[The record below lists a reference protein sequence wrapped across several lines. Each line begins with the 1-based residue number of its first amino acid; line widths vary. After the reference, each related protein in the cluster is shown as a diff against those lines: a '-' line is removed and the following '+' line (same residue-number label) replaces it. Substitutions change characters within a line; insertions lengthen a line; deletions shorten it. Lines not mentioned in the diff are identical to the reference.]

1 MRVIRVFSMLGVLVF
16 LGCVSSKEY
25 KARLA
30 DIALITGEKAAVEA
44 ERDALAGE
52 KAELQEKLS
61 RLKAEKAELQE
72 GLSALNTETAGLEAE
87 VMGLS
92 AKYAALT
99 SQKTA
104 LAGENSALKRT
115 LELKKDELRKEIM
128 KLNAE
133 LSKKE
138 QTIKDLSS
146 ELGAMNA
153 EIAALQAGAETLRV
167 EKAMA
172 LQEREKAVAELKV
185 TYEDLMAQM
194 QEEVEKG
201 EIAVSQLKDR
211 LTLTMVERILFDS
224 GSAELKAGGTD
235 VLLRVGEILKKAKNK
250 RIIIEGHTDN
260 VPISP
265 RLAPK
270 FPTNWELSTARAANV
285 VRHLQEKAG
294 IDPAVLSAAGRG
306 EFMPVAPNETEEG
319 RAKNRRIEILL
330 VPLQ

>member
-1 MRVIRVFSMLGVLVF
+1 MRVIRVFSMLWVLVF

-30 DIALITGEKAAVEA
+30 DIALITGEKADVEA
-44 ERDALAGE
+44 ERNALAVE
-52 KAELQEKLS
+52 KAGIEGELS
-61 RLKAEKAELQE
+61 RVKAEKAELQE

-87 VMGLS
+87 LTGLS
-92 AKYAALT
+92 AKFAEVT

-104 LAGENSALKRT
+104 LAGENSALRKT
-115 LELKKDELRKEIM
+115 LELKKGELGKELTR
-128 KLNAE
+128 LNAE

-138 QTIKDLSS
+138 LTIKDLSS
-146 ELGAMNA
+146 ELTATNA
-153 EIAALQAGAETLRV
+153 EIAELQAGMETLRAEKSAAV
-167 EKAMA
+167 EEK
-172 LQEREKAVAELKV
+172 EKAVAELKV

-194 QEEVEKG
+194 EDEVKKG

-235 VLLRVGEILKKAKNK
+235 ILLRVGEILKKAKNK

-265 RLAPK
+265 RVAPQ

-285 VRHLQEKAG
+285 VR
-294 IDPAVLSAAGRG
+294 
-306 EFMPVAPNETEEG
+306 
-319 RAKNRRIEILL
+319 
-330 VPLQ
+330 